1 MVSNNVYVC
10 IYYILLLLL
19 LLLYIYIRNPEI
31 LSGPLSNGEKQ
42 SIFFS
47 EGDPPLSFS
56 GFSKIG
62 LKLLVSLPNKPEKWF
77 QVYSGF
83 SGFYSRKKTFPS
95 ELVLHL
101 KNIQCD
107 R

>member
-1 MVSNNVYVC
+1 MYN
-10 IYYILLLLL
+10 
-19 LLLYIYIRNPEI
+19 
-31 LSGPLSNGEKQ
+31 
-42 SIFFS
+42 FFLS

-62 LKLLVSLPNKPEKWF
+62 LKSLVSLPNKPEKWF
-77 QVYSGF
+77 QDYSGF
-83 SGFYSRKKTFPS
+83 SGFSPRKKDTFPS